1 MAIRRRPVAILLVL
15 VTGLIATPAAA
26 KSHPTATRSP
36 VVVIVLENHGY
47 DEVVDNP
54 EAPYLNG
61 LARRG
66 ALATDYYAVAH
77 PSLPNYLA
85 LLGGSTFGI
94 GSDCTKC
101 VARGSSLAGQLSG
114 SGIDWRAYMEGM
126 PHACFRGE
134 RAGGYVKKH
143 DPFMYFPSIA
153 ANSRRC
159 ANVVPTRRLRA
170 DLRRH
175 SLPAFAWIGPDLC
188 YSAHDC
194 NLATADLRLSNLV
207 PRIARQLGPRGLLVV
222 TFDEGKGEAGC
233 CGEPGG
239 GHVFTVAIGPG
250 VPHGVRLK
258 QTYDHYSLLAG
269 LEDRF
274 GLPRLRQAR
283 QAKALPLRSWGS

>member
-15 VTGLIATPAAA
+15 LAGLSAAGAGARARPAT
-26 KSHPTATRSP
+26 TRSH

-47 DEVVDNP
+47 GEVAGDP
-54 EAPYLNG
+54 EAPYLNR

-66 ALATDYYAVAH
+66 ALATHYHAVAH

-94 GSDCTKC
+94 DSDCTGC
-101 VARGSSLAGQLSG
+101 VVRGSNLAVQLTRA
-114 SGIDWRAYMEGM
+114 GIGWRAYMEGM
-126 PHACFRGE
+126 PHPCFRGE

-153 ANSRRC
+153 ADPRRC
-159 ANVVPTRRLRA
+159 ADVVPTSRLRA

-175 SLPAFAWIGPDLC
+175 SLPAFAWIGPGLC

-194 NLATADLRLSNLV
+194 NLSTADLRLSKLV
-207 PRIARQLGPRGLLVV
+207 PRIVRQLGPHGLLLVS
-222 TFDEGKGEAGC
+222 FDEGKGEAGC
-233 CGEPGG
+233 CGAAGG

-250 VPHGVRLK
+250 VPRGARLRRA
-258 QTYDHYSLLAG
+258 YDHYSLLAG